1 MKRSVLVGAMALAV
15 VATGFGPRAAHAQV
29 SAGGL
34 NDTTMQ
40 SMLVGLGYAPTHLSK
55 GLLIQGKRGTMTMY
69 VQTVLSA
76 DGRKL
81 GLNANMGLVDLDA
94 VTAAQWKSLLAL
106 NGDIEPTMFFLDVEK
121 KKVFLHRVL
130 DNRSMTPEILQRE
143 LNTFMDQIQS
153 TEKTW
158 GAITH

>member
-1 MKRSVLVGAMALAV
+1 MKRSVLAGAMALAV
-15 VATGFGPRAAHAQV
+15 VATGFGAPAARAQV

-40 SMLVGLGYAPTHLSK
+40 AVLVGLGYAPTHLSK
-55 GLLIQGKRGTMTMY
+55 GLLIQGKRGTMTLY

-76 DGRKL
+76 DERKL
-81 GLNANMGLVDLDA
+81 GLNANAGVVDIDA

-106 NGDIEPTMFFLDVEK
+106 NGDIEPTMFYLDVEK
-121 KKVFLHRVL
+121 KKVYLHRVL

-143 LNTFMDQIQS
+143 LNTFKDQIQS

>member
-1 MKRSVLVGAMALAV
+1 MKISVLAVAMALA
-15 VATGFGPRAAHAQV
+15 ATGFSPPAARAQV

-40 SMLVGLGYAPTHLSK
+40 AVLVGLGYTPTHLSK
-55 GLLIQGKRGTMTMY
+55 GLLIQAKRGTMTLY

-76 DGRKL
+76 DERKL
-81 GLNANMGLVDLDA
+81 GLNANAGVVDIDT

-106 NGDIEPTMFFLDVEK
+106 NGDIEPTMFYLDVEK
-121 KKVFLHRVL
+121 KKVYLHRVL
-130 DNRSMTPEILQRE
+130 DNRSMTPEIFQRE
-143 LNTFMDQIQS
+143 LNTFIDQIQS

-158 GAITH
+158 GAIAH

>member
-1 MKRSVLVGAMALAV
+1 MRRSALAGAMALAM
-15 VATGFGPRAAHAQV
+15 AAGFGPPAAHAQV

-34 NDTTMQ
+34 DDGKLQ
-40 SMLVGLGYAPTHLSK
+40 SMLVGLGYAPTQLSK

-106 NGDIEPTMFFLDVEK
+106 NGDIEPTMFYLDVEK
-121 KKVFLHRVL
+121 KKVYLHRVL